1 MRNGKKA
8 FIALGLGLSM
18 LVSGCG
24 MVQLNTE
31 KDRAQVVAKVVEET
45 ISKGQVLD
53 IYESQ
58 KYLYGITAE
67 MEKDKKQKE
76 YIKDIKEAILDS
88 LVDQKVIELK
98 AKEKGFTNFTDEER
112 KEAEDQ
118 VQDMLDTYR
127 KSLEENYKK
136 EAEKDKSIDP
146 AKKAAEELENV
157 MKEQGLTRESLIED
171 TLKSKANTKL
181 VESVTKDV
189 KATDADI
196 QKYYDDNLKSQKE
209 SYTKTPSQFEIDENS
224 GAIILY
230 QPAGFIRVKH
240 ILIKLPD
247 ENLEKIQ
254 DLEDNEKA
262 DEAKKE
268 REKALESIKP
278 KAEEVLSKVQ
288 ANEDFD
294 KLIEEYGEDPGMKVS
309 PAKEKG
315 YLVGKDSNYV
325 PEFLNAALKLQ
336 NVGDVSGLVATEYG
350 YHIIKLVEK
359 VPEGPIALETVKDA
373 VADEVTRQKQDEAWT
388 NAMEQW
394 RKEVGVEKFVNRL

>member
-1 MRNGKKA
+1 
-8 FIALGLGLSM
+8 
-18 LVSGCG
+18 
-24 MVQLNTE
+24 
-31 KDRAQVVAKVVEET
+31 
-45 ISKGQVLD
+45 LD

-181 VESVTKDV
+181 VESVTKMSR
-189 KATDADI
+189 
-196 QKYYDDNLKSQKE
+196 L
-209 SYTKTPSQFEIDENS
+209 
-224 GAIILY
+224 
-230 QPAGFIRVKH
+230 RM
-240 ILIKLPD
+240 
-247 ENLEKIQ
+247 
-254 DLEDNEKA
+254 
-262 DEAKKE
+262 
-268 REKALESIKP
+268 R
-278 KAEEVLSKVQ
+278 
-288 ANEDFD
+288 
-294 KLIEEYGEDPGMKVS
+294 
-309 PAKEKG
+309 
-315 YLVGKDSNYV
+315 
-325 PEFLNAALKLQ
+325 
-336 NVGDVSGLVATEYG
+336 
-350 YHIIKLVEK
+350 IIKIL
-359 VPEGPIALETVKDA
+359 
-373 VADEVTRQKQDEAWT
+373 
-388 NAMEQW
+388 
-394 RKEVGVEKFVNRL
+394 